1 LNKKQSFVDLILNF
15 YPIENNVWQMTMTR
29 VMEFQHQLADGSLRK
44 KILFFSLLFFFFVF
58 LHYLTPF
65 ICADKRLT
73 NVESQKTDRLN
84 GPVYIFAL
92 KNLCKFVCPSNVSKL
107 LFVK

>member
-15 YPIENNVWQMTMTR
+15 YPIENNVWQMTMTTR
-29 VMEFQHQLADGSLRK
+29 VREFQHQLADGSLRNM
-44 KILFFSLLFFFFVF
+44 IIFFFFFFFVF